1 MKQVQVTAKSPTA
14 FPRGVFYLKGLHCT
28 VCSLRV
34 FTHVEFLVLCFLC
47 SLNVH
52 IIPKEWFIFFHFE
65 ILGHMPKV
73 KFARS
78 SHFLIRVPAF
88 EPLSQVMP
96 HGQRSDEMHNVSG
109 MMSSPVAN
117 QSGVNSS
124 FSSTFMDETDDYMD
138 YMGGGGSPLGLSSES
153 SNQDRSCTST
163 PVGNDGSPAG
173 ELISVAR
180 RVI

>member
-1 MKQVQVTAKSPTA
+1 M
-14 FPRGVFYLKGLHCT
+14 
-28 VCSLRV
+28 
-34 FTHVEFLVLCFLC
+34 
-47 SLNVH
+47 
-52 IIPKEWFIFFHFE
+52 
-65 ILGHMPKV
+65 
-73 KFARS
+73 
-78 SHFLIRVPAF
+78 SHFLRVPAF

-124 FSSTFMDETDDYMD
+124 FSSTAFMDETDDYMD

-180 RVI
+180 RVN

>member
-14 FPRGVFYLKGLHCT
+14 FPRGVLHPKGLR
-28 VCSLRV
+28 CSLFSAGFYSCGISGSV
-34 FTHVEFLVLCFLC
+34 FSLFSECTHNSRGAV
-47 SLNVH
+47 
-52 IIPKEWFIFFHFE
+52 
-65 ILGHMPKV
+65 
-73 KFARS
+73 
-78 SHFLIRVPAF
+78 HFLPVWNSWSHAKSQIGI
-88 EPLSQVMP
+88 EPFSHQTAHFRTLFQVMP
-96 HGQRSDEMHNVSG
+96 LGQRSDEMHNVSG

-173 ELISVAR
+173 ELISVTR
-180 RVI
+180 WVN